1 MATTKFPVP
10 NWSQAAMAEK
20 LGLNPDELAV
30 RLEDD
35 RTICFLQHIDRKEFI
50 VDKVTGRVTEC

>member
-1 MATTKFPVP
+1 
-10 NWSQAAMAEK
+10 MAEK